1 MNTTKVI
8 VGVLA
13 GVAVGAAIGILFSP
27 DKGVNTRKKISK
39 KSDDLMHE
47 IEDGLS
53 DIYDTVAK
61 KYGRA
66 SEEVEKLVK
75 NGKDK
80 MIKAVE
86 KVDED

>member
-1 MNTTKVI
+1 MNTAKVI

-39 KSDDLMHE
+39 KSDDLMHD

-53 DIYDTVAK
+53 EIYDTVAK
-61 KYGRA
+61 KYGHA

-75 NGKDK
+75 NGKSK
-80 MIKAVE
+80 LVKAVQ
-86 KVDED
+86 KIDD